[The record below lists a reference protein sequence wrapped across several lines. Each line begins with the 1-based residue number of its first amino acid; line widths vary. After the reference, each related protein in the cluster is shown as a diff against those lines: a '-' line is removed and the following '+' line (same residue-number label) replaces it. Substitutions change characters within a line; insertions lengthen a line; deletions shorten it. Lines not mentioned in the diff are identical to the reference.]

1 MNGLVITDVKVR
13 PFKKDDDKLKAFAT
27 ITLNNCF
34 VVCDLKVIQGTDA
47 LFVAMPSRK
56 RNDGTFRDVAHP
68 LNQETRNMIEE
79 KVIAVYN
86 EEIKTLGAEP
96 VKASVSAPAPAPASA
111 PARAVERAPA
121 PIPGPRHPETEDL
134 GEEISL

>member
-27 ITLNNCF
+27 ITFNNCF
-34 VVCDLKVIQGTDA
+34 VVCDLKVIQGNDA

-68 LNQETRNMIEE
+68 LNQEMRDIIEE
-79 KVIAVYN
+79 QVISVYH
-86 EEIKTLGAEP
+86 EELKSLGGEQETSP
-96 VKASVSAPAPAPASA
+96 VAASA
-111 PARAVERAPA
+111 PALAPA
-121 PIPGPRHPETEDL
+121 PTPSPRHSGNEDL